1 MIKFIKKIIYTL
13 LILSILLA
21 SGVFLINLYVL
32 KTGENNIVSEDKLTN
47 VPYVLVFGASVY
59 GNKVSHALSQRLD
72 KTYELYNKGKADKII
87 VSGDHQTTD
96 YNEVNAMKNYLI
108 KKGIPETDILM
119 DHNGID
125 TFTSVKDI
133 KVNYPDKDFVFVTQ
147 EEHLKRA
154 LYFAKKLGIEAI
166 GVSCDNYSDE
176 QVEYQTK
183 REFLARI
190 KAFVLCDI
198 CKNDTDKLNKLLE
211 MINYENID

>member
-1 MIKFIKKIIYTL
+1 
-13 LILSILLA
+13 
-21 SGVFLINLYVL
+21 
-32 KTGENNIVSEDKLTN
+32 
-47 VPYVLVFGASVY
+47 
-59 GNKVSHALSQRLD
+59 
-72 KTYELYNKGKADKII
+72 
-87 VSGDHQTTD
+87 
-96 YNEVNAMKNYLI
+96 
-108 KKGIPETDILM
+108 M